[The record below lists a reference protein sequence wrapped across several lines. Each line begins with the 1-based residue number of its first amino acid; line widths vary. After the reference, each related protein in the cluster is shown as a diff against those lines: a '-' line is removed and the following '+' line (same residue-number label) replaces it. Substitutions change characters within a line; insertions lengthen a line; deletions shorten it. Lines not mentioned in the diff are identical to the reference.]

1 MLVHG
6 VFFMIKSKLKY
17 FSWKIMTLFVKK
29 HIWKI
34 IPWFIAIMCIL
45 MSIHMGRQY
54 VRVCTHIMNINDG
67 IYLSNATNDAKNRA
81 SYLANL
87 CFVNY

>member
-1 MLVHG
+1 
-6 VFFMIKSKLKY
+6 
-17 FSWKIMTLFVKK
+17 
-29 HIWKI
+29 
-34 IPWFIAIMCIL
+34 MCIL